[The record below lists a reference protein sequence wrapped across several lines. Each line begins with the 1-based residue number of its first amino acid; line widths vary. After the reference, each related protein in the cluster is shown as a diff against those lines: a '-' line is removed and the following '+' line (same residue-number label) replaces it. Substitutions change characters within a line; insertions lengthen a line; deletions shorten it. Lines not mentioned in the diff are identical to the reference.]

1 MKLRTFLASAVA
13 VAASLAFSS
22 PVLAQANYKSEY
34 RMSLV
39 LGPAFP
45 WGKGGELWADKVREK
60 TQGRI
65 NIKLYPGVSL
75 IQGDQTR
82 EFSALR
88 QGVIDMA
95 VGSTIN
101 WSPQVKQL
109 NLFSLPFLFPDYA
122 AVDAVT
128 QGEVGKSIFQTLEKS
143 GVVPL
148 AWGENGYREI
158 SNSKKPIKSPA
169 DLKGL
174 KIRVVGSP
182 LFLDTFTALGAN
194 PTQMSWADAQPAF
207 ASGAVDG
214 QENPLS
220 IFTAAKLH
228 NVAQKYV
235 TTWGYMND
243 PLIFV
248 VNKDIW
254 NSWTP
259 ADREAVKQA
268 AIEAGKEQI
277 AIARKGVV
285 EEGKPLLK
293 QIEGLGVTVTQLTPA
308 EREAFAK
315 ADVLALELDPDDK
328 DGQTLLFWYPA
339 VTPTTNDYIRSA
351 VKIESG
357 AKSALDPHIAATVTP
372 YVAQDLPALD
382 LTVSNVTTVKP
393 ERTFWD
399 KVMILHGL
407 RQWHDRRGELR
418 HGGQRVSR
426 HYYDVHQLM
435 QTSFAAAWQVDHE
448 LAIDCA
454 HHARLFFGSADL
466 GLDIAVPGTF
476 TLTPSPA
483 MREAIEKD
491 YEAKIIS
498 LLEPVVGTGRV
509 VAKVNVAL
517 DFVKK
522 DIEEAP
528 QVLQDKHFFRK
539 HGENAYYGN
548 DL

>member
-13 VAASLAFSS
+13 AAAALAFAT
-22 PVLAQANYKSEY
+22 PALAQNYKSEY

-39 LGPAFP
+39 LGTAFP
-45 WGKGGELWADKVREK
+45 WGKGGEIWAAKVKEK

-128 QGEVGKSIFQTLEKS
+128 QGDVGKSIFATLDKA
-143 GVVPL
+143 GVMPL

-158 SNSKKPIKSPA
+158 SNSKKAIKTPE

-194 PTQMSWADAQPAF
+194 PTQMSWADAQPAM

-214 QENPLS
+214 QENPIS
-220 IFTAAKLH
+220 VYQAAKLH
-228 NVAQKYV
+228 TVAQKHI
-235 TTWGYMND
+235 TMWGYMND
-243 PLIFV
+243 PLVFV

-259 ADREAVKQA
+259 ADREAVRQA
-268 AIEAGKEQI
+268 AIEAGKEEI
-277 AIARKGVV
+277 AIARKGMV

-293 QIEGLGVTVTQLTPA
+293 EIAAHGVTITQLSPA
-308 EREAFAK
+308 EREAFVK
-315 ADVLALELDPDDK
+315 ATRPVHDK
-328 DGQTLLFWYPA
+328 WKNQ
-339 VTPTTNDYIRSA
+339 I
-351 VKIESG
+351 G
-357 AKSALDPHIAATVTP
+357 ADLVQAAEKAIAA
-372 YVAQDLPALD
+372 
-382 LTVSNVTTVKP
+382 
-393 ERTFWD
+393 
-399 KVMILHGL
+399 
-407 RQWHDRRGELR
+407 
-418 HGGQRVSR
+418 
-426 HYYDVHQLM
+426 
-435 QTSFAAAWQVDHE
+435 
-448 LAIDCA
+448 
-454 HHARLFFGSADL
+454 
-466 GLDIAVPGTF
+466 
-476 TLTPSPA
+476 
-483 MREAIEKD
+483 
-491 YEAKIIS
+491 
-498 LLEPVVGTGRV
+498 
-509 VAKVNVAL
+509 
-517 DFVKK
+517 
-522 DIEEAP
+522 
-528 QVLQDKHFFRK
+528 RK
-539 HGENAYYGN
+539 Q
-548 DL
+548 